1 MAKKVKR
8 KNEPDVKKPIYKK
21 WWFWVIIV
29 LVIGTIGSEGSDNEK
44 EETAKNST
52 EETTVASSTE
62 SSETV
67 EESSSEV
74 IESSTTTVESTVKSS
89 EMDANWKD
97 VNDLIAQHIEDNKG
111 WALGTI
117 DENGNPIENG
127 EPNLEYANWLYVQS
141 ITADG
146 SGGIMNVTADFQGL
160 SETEKNNLASA
171 AQGIVSSY
179 SNEPRA
185 FLEVRNGENAYGH
198 SKILD
203 NTEFKW
209 Y

>member
-1 MAKKVKR
+1 MAKKVKH

-29 LVIGTIGSEGSDNEK
+29 LVIGTIGSEGNDNEK
-44 EETAKNST
+44 AETVKSST
-52 EETTVASSTE
+52 EEAIVASSTE

-74 IESSTTTVESTVKSS
+74 IESSTITVESTAKSS
-89 EMDANWKD
+89 EMDSDWKE

-127 EPNLEYANWLYVQS
+127 EPNPEYANWLYIQS
-141 ITADG
+141 ITADD
-146 SGGIMNVTADFQGL
+146 SGAVMDVTADFKGL
-160 SETEKNNLASA
+160 SEAEKNSLASA

-179 SNEPRA
+179 SGEPRA
-185 FLEVRNGENAYGH
+185 FLEISNGGNAYGH